1 MQVTV
6 LDKLSHFG
14 CKPCIRKIEICSD
27 WITQFRNTEKQLT
40 QTHTENETND
50 ILCDLD
56 SIFLNSLD
64 EDLTLDETRVQ
75 WREEKIKEIFEEIQQ
90 NENLLGQYDKN
101 EQIREIIENNSDSSD
116 QEDEDATSQAEK
128 PPVKKKRKTLPISSI
143 EEKTLKCQNCFKKFE
158 NIEDLQ
164 IHKNF
169 CKLFY
174 CQLCKPQ
181 ISFKDKEKLMEHKK
195 NCHKDLLMCH
205 LCGNSYSQ
213 TYLVKHFK
221 NHFESSKECNL
232 CGKVLKNSTLLM
244 AHVGKIHSV
253 RYSQICDACGGSF
266 KNLKKHLS
274 ECKAVAKEVIS

>member
-1 MQVTV
+1 M
-6 LDKLSHFG
+6 
-14 CKPCIRKIEICSD
+14 
-27 WITQFRNTEKQLT
+27 TE
-40 QTHTENETND
+40 HHADPETND

-64 EDLTLDETRVQ
+64 EDLTLDETRAQ

-90 NENLLGQYDKN
+90 NENLLDQSDQNK
-101 EQIREIIENNSDSSD
+101 QMHEIIKNHSDTSD
-116 QEDEDATSQAEK
+116 QDEEDQEPELEK
-128 PPVKKKRKTLPISSI
+128 PPVKKKRKKSLPTSTI
-143 EEKTLKCQNCFKKFE
+143 EEKTLKCHNCFKKFE

-195 NCHKDLLMCH
+195 NSHKELLMCH

-221 NHFESSKECNL
+221 NHFENSKECNL

-244 AHVGKIHSV
+244 AHMGKIHEV
-253 RYSQICDACGGSF
+253 RHSQVCDGCGGTF

-274 ECKAVAKEVIS
+274 DCKAVAKEEIS